1 MYSNFIKK
9 TALAI
14 VVSSVLAT
22 SAFSFDNKREGFI
35 IGLGAGFHSTNF
47 EYQGDDIS
55 KSGFATSLKI
65 GYGFSEDVTLYYIR
79 NASWF
84 KSDDNLHVNGM
95 MGIGSTYYFSP
106 RAETFYLSGAVGLGD
121 FADLDDNEAES
132 GFGLMLGAGYELK
145 KHIKLEANMIMS
157 TIDLDYHDEDLTPT
171 SFQLTINYLW
181 Y

>member
-1 MYSNFIKK
+1 MFKK
-9 TALAI
+9 
-14 VVSSVLAT
+14 VVLGLTLSLCLVT
-22 SAFSFDNKREGFI
+22 SAFSFDGKREGFI

-47 EYQGDDIS
+47 EYAQDDVS

-65 GYGFSEDVTLYYIR
+65 GYGFSETVTLYYVR

-84 KSDDNLHVNGM
+84 KWNDNLHVNGM

-106 RAETFYLSGAVGLGD
+106 RTRTFYLSGAVGFGD
-121 FADLDDNEAES
+121 FADLDDDEAES
-132 GFGLMLGAGYELK
+132 GFGLMLGAGYELR

-157 TIDLDYHDEDLTPT
+157 TIDLDYYYEDLKPT

>member
-1 MYSNFIKK
+1 MYKNFVKK
-9 TALAI
+9 AILAI
-14 VVSSVLAT
+14 AISSTLAT
-22 SAFSFDNKREGFI
+22 SAFGFDGKREGFI

-47 EYQGDDIS
+47 ELYDDDIS

-84 KSDDNLHVNGM
+84 KSSDDLYANGI

-106 RAETFYLSGAVGLGD
+106 RAETFYLSGAIGLGD
-121 FADLDDNEAES
+121 FTNIDESESES
-132 GFGLMLGAGYELK
+132 GFGLMLGAGYELR

-157 TIDLDYHDEDLTPT
+157 TIDLDYQDKDLKPT